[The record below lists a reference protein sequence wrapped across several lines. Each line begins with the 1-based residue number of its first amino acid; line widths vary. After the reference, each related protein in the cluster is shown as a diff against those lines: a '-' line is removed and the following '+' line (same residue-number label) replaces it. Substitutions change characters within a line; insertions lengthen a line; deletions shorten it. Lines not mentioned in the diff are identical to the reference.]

1 MDEWQPVT
9 VRLSRPIQ
17 AHGEEVTELTLREPT
32 IGDLDGVQVTVSG
45 DGCTVDLGAVARIAA
60 GMAGVP
66 PSAARTISIRDLPAL
81 TGPVFDFLGA
91 SLPIS
96 TSS

>member
-1 MDEWQPVT
+1 MDRWEPVT

-32 IGDLDGVQVTVSG
+32 IGDLDGVQVTITG
-45 DGCTVDLGAVARIAA
+45 DGCTIDLGAVARVAA

-66 PSAARTISIRDLPAL
+66 PSAVRAISIRDLPAL
-81 TGPVFDFLGA
+81 ARPVFDFLGE

-96 TSS
+96 TS